1 MKYKH
6 GSYNLAMARQL
17 RDIPKVYDNTTGEVI
32 AVADAKDLN
41 ITQGELLYGP
51 TFESP
56 SLRRLRSPA
65 KETTKQLT
73 VQKVWQKTLRD
84 HIRIYQDGLVR
95 LDGCLGHNV
104 TFALLKVSE
113 DKIRSIRKPN
123 GQLKADFIRKLAK
136 FMTKNRPKSNL
147 NNAQL
152 ILYGIT
158 QLLSENTS

>member
-56 SLRRLRSPA
+56 SLRRLRFPA

-73 VQKVWQKTLRD
+73 VQRVWQKTITK
-84 HIRIYQDGLVR
+84 HIRIYRDGLVR

-104 TFALLKVSE
+104 TFAFLKVSE
-113 DKIRSIRKPN
+113 EKIRSITKPN
-123 GQLKADFIRKLAK
+123 GQLKADLIRKLAK

-147 NNAQL
+147 NNTQL